1 MNPSTARVL
10 FLSATLLTWSAVNA
24 QRPGPGAIPDPSVGD
39 GPRAHEFWP
48 AAPQVGDLFPDVSV
62 VDDQGVPVNIRELA
76 AENYSVLVLGCL
88 T

>member
-1 MNPSTARVL
+1 MSTIRVL
-10 FLSATLLTWSAVNA
+10 FVSGTLLAWSALNA
-24 QRPGPGAIPDPSVGD
+24 QRPGPDEFVDPSVGD

-48 AAPQVGDLFPDVSV
+48 AAPEVGDLFPDVNV
-62 VDDQGVPVNIRELA
+62 VDDLGNPVNIRELA